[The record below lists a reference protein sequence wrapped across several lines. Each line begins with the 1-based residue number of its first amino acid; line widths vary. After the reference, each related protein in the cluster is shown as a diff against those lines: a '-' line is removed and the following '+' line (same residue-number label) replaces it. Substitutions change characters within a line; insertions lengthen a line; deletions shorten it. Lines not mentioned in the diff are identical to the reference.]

1 MSHLNLMNRKLHS
14 LHINIVTINIVCL
27 INIIQIV
34 RDTPDIV
41 AQHVNNIEEDKTEG
55 WKPTITENLLKIIF
69 NWVNVTELQTWNRM
83 LLCCMANISK
93 RIKIFCFAVF
103 FEKILMFNVE
113 NVIIQRG

>member
-55 WKPTITENLLKIIF
+55 WKPTLTENLLKIIF

-83 LLCCMANISK
+83 LYCIWSILLKPKNILS
-93 RIKIFCFAVF
+93 CSLF
-103 FEKILMFNVE
+103 FLKNF
-113 NVIIQRG
+113 

>member
-55 WKPTITENLLKIIF
+55 WKPTVTENLLKIIF

-83 LLCCMANISK
+83 LYCMLSILLKPKNILSYSL
-93 RIKIFCFAVF
+93 
-103 FEKILMFNVE
+103 FENC
-113 NVIIQRG
+113 